1 LPGKVAAFLIFDTP
15 QKTNKTPGK
24 TNKTPEKHTR
34 TPLRRAL
41 LVNTAR
47 DEKI

>member
-1 LPGKVAAFLIFDTP
+1 LIFDTP
-15 QKTNKTPGK
+15 QK